1 MKILL
6 DFNSSITKKNLKKLG
21 GIESLNIGLFNNLKS
36 TFRQITLKY
45 KNKKTYFNNKWDV
58 VISSNNARVFN
69 KDKKQKYILW
79 IHNKIQIE
87 KAIRKRQLI
96 PILRNDIHAVFVSKY
111 LERVTSKIYN
121 FKTRNIIPNFLDKK
135 FENLKLNFIRKPMFI
150 WSVQRDKGLSETITV
165 WIKTVQKYNSYAE
178 LHVFGIKNF
187 KLYKKLEKYNI
198 FFHGRVDKN
207 ILIKFYKKSMA
218 MICLGYDETFCL
230 NAIESMSCG
239 LPVLSFK
246 KTALN
251 DLIKNNINGF
261 KLDNFQD
268 LSKKI
273 IFLINM
279 DREKRIK
286 IINKTYKYSQ
296 KFYFKN
302 IRNKWISLISK

>member
-45 KNKKTYFNNKWDV
+45 KNKKIYFNNKCDV
-58 VISSNNARVFN
+58 IISSNNARVFN

-135 FENLKLNFIRKPMFI
+135 FENLKLNFTRKPMFI
-150 WSVQRDKGLSETITV
+150 WSVQRDEGLSETITV

-178 LHVFGIKNF
+178 LHIFGIKKF
-187 KLYKKLEKYNI
+187 KIYKKLEKYNI

>member
-6 DFNSSITKKNLKKLG
+6 DFNSSITKKNSKKLG
-21 GIESLNIGLFNNLKS
+21 GIE
-36 TFRQITLKY
+36 Y

>member
-6 DFNSSITKKNLKKLG
+6 DFNSSITKKNSKKLG

-45 KNKKTYFNNKWDV
+45 KNKKIYFNNKWNV
-58 VISSNNARVFN
+58 IISSNNARVFN

-111 LERVTSKIYN
+111 LERITSKIYN

-150 WSVQRDKGLSETITV
+150 WSVQRDEGLSETITV
-165 WIKTVQKYNSYAE
+165 WIKTIQKYNSYAE
-178 LHVFGIKNF
+178 LHVFGIKKF

>member
-45 KNKKTYFNNKWDV
+45 KNKKIYFNNKWDV
-58 VISSNNARVFN
+58 IISSNNARVFN

-135 FENLKLNFIRKPMFI
+135 FENLKLNFTRKPMFI
-150 WSVQRDKGLSETITV
+150 WSVQRDEGLSETITV
-165 WIKTVQKYNSYAE
+165 WIKTIQKYNSYAE
-178 LHVFGIKNF
+178 LHVFGIKKF

-302 IRNKWISLISK
+302 IRNKWISLISR

>member
-6 DFNSSITKKNLKKLG
+6 DFNSSITKKNSKKLG

-45 KNKKTYFNNKWDV
+45 KNKKIYFNNKCDV
-58 VISSNNARVFN
+58 IISSNNARVFN

-135 FENLKLNFIRKPMFI
+135 FENLKLNFTRKPMFI
-150 WSVQRDKGLSETITV
+150 WSVQRDEGLSETITV

-178 LHVFGIKNF
+178 LHIFGIKKF
-187 KLYKKLEKYNI
+187 KIYKKLEKYNI

-302 IRNKWISLISK
+302 IKNKWISLISK

>member
-1 MKILL
+1 MRILL
-6 DFNSSITKKNLKKLG
+6 DFNTSITKQNYKKLG
-21 GIESLNIGLFNNLKS
+21 GIESLNIGLFNNLKK
-36 TFRQITLKY
+36 TYQQIALKY
-45 KNKKTYFNNKWDV
+45 RNKKVSLTSQWDV
-58 VISSNNARVFN
+58 IISSNNARVFN
-69 KDKKQKYILW
+69 KDKNQKSILW

-135 FENLKLNFIRKPMFI
+135 FEDQKLNFRRKPMFI
-150 WSVQRDKGLSETITV
+150 WSVQRDEGLSETISM
-165 WIKTVQKYNSYAE
+165 WIKTIQKSNSYAE

-187 KLYKKLEKYNI
+187 KIYKKLEKNNI

-207 ILIKFYKKSMA
+207 ILIKFYKKSMG

-251 DLIKNNINGF
+251 DLIKDNINGYKVDGF
-261 KLDNFQD
+261 HN
-268 LSKKI
+268 LSERI

-279 DREKRIK
+279 DKKKRTK

-302 IRNKWISLISK
+302 IKNKWISLISK

>member
-1 MKILL
+1 MRILL
-6 DFNSSITKKNLKKLG
+6 DFNTSINKQNYNKLG
-21 GIESLNIGLFNNLKS
+21 GIESLNIGLFNNLKN
-36 TFRQITLKY
+36 TYQHIALKY
-45 KNKKTYFNNKWDV
+45 RNKKVSLKNQWDV
-58 VISSNNARVFN
+58 IISSNNARVFN
-69 KDKKQKYILW
+69 RDKKQKYILW

-96 PILRNDIHAVFVSKY
+96 PILSNDIHAVFVSKY

-121 FKTRNIIPNFLDKK
+121 FKSRNIIPNFLDKK
-135 FENLKLNFIRKPMFI
+135 FEDQKLNFKRKPMFI
-150 WSVQRDKGLSETITV
+150 WSVQRDEGLNETIGM
-165 WIKTVQKYNSYAE
+165 WIKTIQKNNSFAE

-187 KLYKKLEKYNI
+187 KIYKNLEKNNI
-198 FFHGRVDKN
+198 FFHGRVNKN

-239 LPVLSFK
+239 LPILSFK

-251 DLIKNNINGF
+251 DLIKDNINGYKVDDF
-261 KLDNFQD
+261 HN

-273 IFLINM
+273 IFLMNM
-279 DREKRIK
+279 DKKKRIK

-302 IRNKWISLISK
+302 IKNKWISLISK

>member
-6 DFNSSITKKNLKKLG
+6 DFNSSISKKNSKKLG
-21 GIESLNIGLFNNLKS
+21 GIESLNISLFNNLKS
-36 TFRQITLKY
+36 TFKQITLKY
-45 KNKKTYFNNKWDV
+45 RNKKIYFDNKWDV
-58 VISSNNARVFN
+58 IVSSNNARVFN

-96 PILRNDIHAVFVSKY
+96 PILENDIHAVFVSKY

-135 FENLKLNFIRKPMFI
+135 FEDLKLNFKRKPMFI
-150 WSVQRDKGLSETITV
+150 WSVQRDEGLSETISM
-165 WIKTVQKYNSYAE
+165 WIKTIQKNNSYAE

-187 KLYKKLEKYNI
+187 KIYKKLERNNI

-207 ILIKFYKKSMA
+207 ILRKFYKKSMG

-251 DLIKNNINGF
+251 DLIKDNVNGYKVDGF
-261 KLDNFQD
+261 HN
-268 LSKKI
+268 LSEKI
-273 IFLINM
+273 IFLMNM
-279 DREKRIK
+279 DKKKRTK

-302 IRNKWISLISK
+302 IKHKWVSLISK

>member
-6 DFNSSITKKNLKKLG
+6 DFNSSITKKNSKKLG

-45 KNKKTYFNNKWDV
+45 KNKKIYFNNKWNV
-58 VISSNNARVFN
+58 IISSNNARVFN

-135 FENLKLNFIRKPMFI
+135 FENLKLNFTRKPMFI
-150 WSVQRDKGLSETITV
+150 WSVQRDEGLSETITV

-178 LHVFGIKNF
+178 LHIFGIKKF
-187 KLYKKLEKYNI
+187 KIYKKLEKYNI

>member
-6 DFNSSITKKNLKKLG
+6 DFNNSITKKNSKKLG

-45 KNKKTYFNNKWDV
+45 KNKKKYFNNKWDV
-58 VISSNNARVFN
+58 IISSNNARVFN

-111 LERVTSKIYN
+111 LESVTSKIYN

-135 FENLKLNFIRKPMFI
+135 FENLKLNFTRKPMFI
-150 WSVQRDKGLSETITV
+150 WSVQRDKGLNETITV
-165 WIKTVQKYNSYAE
+165 WIKIVQKYNSYAE

-198 FFHGRVDKN
+198 FFHGRVNKN

-273 IFLINM
+273 IFLMNM
-279 DREKRIK
+279 NREKRIK

>member
-1 MKILL
+1 MRILL
-6 DFNSSITKKNLKKLG
+6 DFNTSINKQNYNKLG
-21 GIESLNIGLFNNLKS
+21 GIESLNIGLFNNLKN
-36 TFRQITLKY
+36 TYQHIALKY
-45 KNKKTYFNNKWDV
+45 RNKKVSLKNQWDV
-58 VISSNNARVFN
+58 IISSNNARVFN

-96 PILRNDIHAVFVSKY
+96 PILSNDIHAVFVSKY

-121 FKTRNIIPNFLDKK
+121 FKSRNIIPNFLDKK
-135 FENLKLNFIRKPMFI
+135 FEDQKLNFKRKPMFI
-150 WSVQRDKGLSETITV
+150 WSVQRDEGLNETIGM
-165 WIKTVQKYNSYAE
+165 WIKTIQKNNSFAE

-187 KLYKKLEKYNI
+187 KIYKNLEKNNI
-198 FFHGRVDKN
+198 FFHGRVNKN

-239 LPVLSFK
+239 LPILSFK

-251 DLIKNNINGF
+251 DLIKDNINGYKVDDF
-261 KLDNFQD
+261 HN
-268 LSKKI
+268 LSEKI
-273 IFLINM
+273 IFLMNM
-279 DREKRIK
+279 DKKKRIK

-302 IRNKWISLISK
+302 IKNKWISLISK

>member
-58 VISSNNARVFN
+58 IISSNNARVFN

>member
-6 DFNSSITKKNLKKLG
+6 DFNSSITKKNSKKLG

-45 KNKKTYFNNKWDV
+45 KNKKIYFNNKCDV
-58 VISSNNARVFN
+58 IISSNNARVFN

-135 FENLKLNFIRKPMFI
+135 FENLKLNFTRKPMFI
-150 WSVQRDKGLSETITV
+150 WSVQRDEGLSETITV
-165 WIKTVQKYNSYAE
+165 WIKTIQKYNSYAE
-178 LHVFGIKNF
+178 LHVFGIKKF

>member
-45 KNKKTYFNNKWDV
+45 KNKKIYFNNKWNV
-58 VISSNNARVFN
+58 IISSNNARVFN

-135 FENLKLNFIRKPMFI
+135 FENLKLNFTRKPMFI
-150 WSVQRDKGLSETITV
+150 WSVQRDEGLSETITV

-178 LHVFGIKNF
+178 LHIFGIKKF
-187 KLYKKLEKYNI
+187 KIYKKLEKYNI

>member
-6 DFNSSITKKNLKKLG
+6 DLNSSITKKNSKKLG
-21 GIESLNIGLFNNLKS
+21 GIESLNIGLFNNLKG
-36 TFRQITLKY
+36 TFKQITLKY
-45 KNKKTYFNNKWDV
+45 KNKKIYFNNKWDV
-58 VISSNNARVFN
+58 IISSNNARVFN
-69 KDKKQKYILW
+69 RDKKQKYILW
-79 IHNKIQIE
+79 IHNEIQIE

-96 PILRNDIHAVFVSKY
+96 PILKNNIHAVFVSKY

-135 FENLKLNFIRKPMFI
+135 FENLKLNFRRKPMFI
-150 WSVQRDKGLSETITV
+150 WSVQRDDGLSETITM
-165 WIKTVQKYNSYAE
+165 WIKTVQKHNSYAE
-178 LHVFGIKNF
+178 LHIFGIKKF
-187 KLYKKLEKYNI
+187 RFYKKLEKYNI

-230 NAIESMSCG
+230 NAIESTSCG

-246 KTALN
+246 KTALK

-279 DREKRIK
+279 DREKRTK
-286 IINKTYKYSQ
+286 IINKTYEYSQ

-302 IRNKWISLISK
+302 IKNKWISLISK

>member
-1 MKILL
+1 MRILL
-6 DFNSSITKKNLKKLG
+6 DFNTSITKQNYKKLG
-21 GIESLNIGLFNNLKS
+21 GIESLNIGLFNNLKK
-36 TFRQITLKY
+36 TYQQIALKY
-45 KNKKTYFNNKWDV
+45 RNKKVSLTSQWDV
-58 VISSNNARVFN
+58 IISSNNARVFN
-69 KDKKQKYILW
+69 KDKNQKSILW

-96 PILRNDIHAVFVSKY
+96 PILSNDIHAVFVSKY

-135 FENLKLNFIRKPMFI
+135 FEDQKLNFRRKPMFI
-150 WSVQRDKGLSETITV
+150 WSVQRDEGLSETISM
-165 WIKTVQKYNSYAE
+165 WIKTIQKSNSYTE
-178 LHVFGIKNF
+178 LHVFGIKNL
-187 KLYKKLEKYNI
+187 KIYKKLEKNNI

-251 DLIKNNINGF
+251 DLIKDNINGYKVDGF
-261 KLDNFQD
+261 HN
-268 LSKKI
+268 LSEKI

-279 DREKRIK
+279 DKEKRTK

-302 IRNKWISLISK
+302 IKNKWISLISK

>member
-1 MKILL
+1 MRILL
-6 DFNSSITKKNLKKLG
+6 DFNTSITKQNYKKLG
-21 GIESLNIGLFNNLKS
+21 GIESLNIGLFNNLKK
-36 TFRQITLKY
+36 TYRQIALKY
-45 KNKKTYFNNKWDV
+45 RNKKVSITNQWDV
-58 VISSNNARVFN
+58 IISSNNARVFN
-69 KDKKQKYILW
+69 KDKNQKSILW

-96 PILRNDIHAVFVSKY
+96 PILSNDIHAVFVSKY

-135 FENLKLNFIRKPMFI
+135 FEDQKLNFRRKPMFI
-150 WSVQRDKGLSETITV
+150 WSVQRDEGLSETISM
-165 WIKTVQKYNSYAE
+165 WIKTIQKSNSYAE

-187 KLYKKLEKYNI
+187 KIYKKLEKNNI

-251 DLIKNNINGF
+251 DLIKDNINGYKVDGF
-261 KLDNFQD
+261 HN
-268 LSKKI
+268 LSERI

-279 DREKRIK
+279 DKKKRTK

-302 IRNKWISLISK
+302 IKNKWISLIAK

>member
-6 DFNSSITKKNLKKLG
+6 DFNGSVTKKNSKKLG
-21 GIESLNIGLFNNLKS
+21 GIESLNVELFNNLKK
-36 TFRQITLKY
+36 TFQELSLKNQ
-45 KNKKTYFNNKWDV
+45 NKRKYLTEKWDV
-58 VISSNNARVFN
+58 IISSNNAKVFN

>member
-1 MKILL
+1 MRILL
-6 DFNSSITKKNLKKLG
+6 DFNTSISKQNYNKLG
-21 GIESLNIGLFNNLKS
+21 GIESLNIGLFNNLKN
-36 TFRQITLKY
+36 TYQHIALKY
-45 KNKKTYFNNKWDV
+45 RNKKVSLKNQWDV
-58 VISSNNARVFN
+58 IISSNNARVFN
-69 KDKKQKYILW
+69 NDKKQKYILW

-96 PILRNDIHAVFVSKY
+96 PILNNDIHAVFVSKY

-135 FENLKLNFIRKPMFI
+135 FENLKLNFTRKPMFI
-150 WSVQRDKGLSETITV
+150 WSVQRDEGLSETITV
-165 WIKTVQKYNSYAE
+165 WIKTYNSYAE
-178 LHVFGIKNF
+178 LHIFGIKKF
-187 KLYKKLEKYNI
+187 KIYKKLEKNNI

-286 IINKTYKYSQ
+286 IINKT
-296 KFYFKN
+296 
-302 IRNKWISLISK
+302 

>member
-1 MKILL
+1 MRILL
-6 DFNSSITKKNLKKLG
+6 DFNTSITKQNYKKLG
-21 GIESLNIGLFNNLKS
+21 GIESLNIGLFNNLKK
-36 TFRQITLKY
+36 TYRQIALKY
-45 KNKKTYFNNKWDV
+45 RNKKVSLTNQWDV
-58 VISSNNARVFN
+58 IISSNNARVFN
-69 KDKKQKYILW
+69 KDKKQKSILW

-96 PILRNDIHAVFVSKY
+96 PILSNDIHAVFVSKY

-135 FENLKLNFIRKPMFI
+135 FEDQKLNFRRKPMFI
-150 WSVQRDKGLSETITV
+150 WSVQRDEGLSETISM
-165 WIKTVQKYNSYAE
+165 WIKTIQKSNSYAE

-187 KLYKKLEKYNI
+187 KIYKKLEKNNI

-251 DLIKNNINGF
+251 DLIKDNINGYKVDGF
-261 KLDNFQD
+261 HN
-268 LSKKI
+268 LSEKI

-279 DREKRIK
+279 DKEKRTK

-302 IRNKWISLISK
+302 IKNKWISLISK

>member
-58 VISSNNARVFN
+58 IISSNNARVFN

-135 FENLKLNFIRKPMFI
+135 FENLKLNFTRKPMFI
-150 WSVQRDKGLSETITV
+150 WSVQRDEGLSETITV

-178 LHVFGIKNF
+178 LHIFGIKKF
-187 KLYKKLEKYNI
+187 KIYKKLEKYNI

-302 IRNKWISLISK
+302 TKNKWISLISK

>member
-1 MKILL
+1 MRILL
-6 DFNSSITKKNLKKLG
+6 DFNTSITKQNYKKLG
-21 GIESLNIGLFNNLKS
+21 GIESLNIGLFNNLKK
-36 TFRQITLKY
+36 TYRQIALKY
-45 KNKKTYFNNKWDV
+45 RNKKVSLTNQWDV
-58 VISSNNARVFN
+58 IISSNNARVFN
-69 KDKKQKYILW
+69 KDKKQKSILW

-96 PILRNDIHAVFVSKY
+96 PILSNDIHAVFVSKY

-135 FENLKLNFIRKPMFI
+135 FEDQKLNFRRKPMFI
-150 WSVQRDKGLSETITV
+150 WSVQRDEGLSETISM
-165 WIKTVQKYNSYAE
+165 WIKTIQKSNSYAE

-187 KLYKKLEKYNI
+187 KIYKKLEKNNI

-251 DLIKNNINGF
+251 DLIKDNINGYKVDGF
-261 KLDNFQD
+261 HN
-268 LSKKI
+268 LSEKI

-279 DREKRIK
+279 DKEKRTK

-302 IRNKWISLISK
+302 IKNKWISLIAK

>member
-45 KNKKTYFNNKWDV
+45 KNKKIYFNNKWNV
-58 VISSNNARVFN
+58 IISSNNARVFN

-135 FENLKLNFIRKPMFI
+135 FENLKLNFTRKPMFI
-150 WSVQRDKGLSETITV
+150 WSVQRDEGLSETITV
-165 WIKTVQKYNSYAE
+165 WIKTIQKYNSYAE

-273 IFLINM
+273 IFLMNM
-279 DREKRIK
+279 DKEKRIK

-302 IRNKWISLISK
+302 IKNKWISLISK

>member
-111 LERVTSKIYN
+111 LERITSKIYN

>member
-1 MKILL
+1 MRILL
-6 DFNSSITKKNLKKLG
+6 DFNTSISKQSYNKLG
-21 GIESLNIGLFNNLKS
+21 GIESLNIGLFNNLKK
-36 TFRQITLKY
+36 TFRLTALKY
-45 KNKKTYFNNKWDV
+45 KNKNKNLTNQWDV
-58 VISSNNARVFN
+58 IISSNNARLFN

-96 PILRNDIHAVFVSKY
+96 PILSNDIHAVFVSKY

-121 FKTRNIIPNFLDKK
+121 FKSRNIIPNFLDKK
-135 FENLKLNFIRKPMFI
+135 FEDQKLNFKRKPMFI
-150 WSVQRDKGLSETITV
+150 WSVQRDEGLNETIGM
-165 WIKTVQKYNSYAE
+165 WIKTIQKNNSFAE

-187 KLYKKLEKYNI
+187 KIYKNLEKNNI
-198 FFHGRVDKN
+198 FFHGRVNKN

-239 LPVLSFK
+239 LPILSFK

-251 DLIKNNINGF
+251 DLIKDNINGYKVDDF
-261 KLDNFQD
+261 HN

-273 IFLINM
+273 IFLMNM
-279 DREKRIK
+279 DKKKRIK

-302 IRNKWISLISK
+302 IKNKWISLISK

>member
-1 MKILL
+1 MRILL
-6 DFNSSITKKNLKKLG
+6 DFNTSINKQNYNKLG
-21 GIESLNIGLFNNLKS
+21 GIESLNIGLFNNLKN
-36 TFRQITLKY
+36 TYQHIALKY
-45 KNKKTYFNNKWDV
+45 RNKKVSLKNQWDV
-58 VISSNNARVFN
+58 IISSNNARVFN
-69 KDKKQKYILW
+69 RDKKQKYILW

-96 PILRNDIHAVFVSKY
+96 PILSNDIHAVFVSKY

-121 FKTRNIIPNFLDKK
+121 FKSRNIIPNFLDKK
-135 FENLKLNFIRKPMFI
+135 FEDQKLNFKRKPMFI
-150 WSVQRDKGLSETITV
+150 WSVQRDEGLNETIGM
-165 WIKTVQKYNSYAE
+165 WIKTIQKINSFAE

-187 KLYKKLEKYNI
+187 KIYKNLEKNNI

-239 LPVLSFK
+239 LPILSFK

-251 DLIKNNINGF
+251 DLIKDNINGYKVDDF
-261 KLDNFQD
+261 HN

-273 IFLINM
+273 IFLMNM
-279 DREKRIK
+279 DKKKRIK

-296 KFYFKN
+296 KF
-302 IRNKWISLISK
+302 

>member
-1 MKILL
+1 MRILL
-6 DFNSSITKKNLKKLG
+6 DFNTSITKQNYKKLG
-21 GIESLNIGLFNNLKS
+21 GIESLNIGLFNNLKK
-36 TFRQITLKY
+36 TYQQIALKY
-45 KNKKTYFNNKWDV
+45 RNKKVSLTSQWDV
-58 VISSNNARVFN
+58 IISSNNARVFN
-69 KDKKQKYILW
+69 KDKKQKSILW

-96 PILRNDIHAVFVSKY
+96 PILSNDIHAVFVSKY
-111 LERVTSKIYN
+111 LEGVTSKIYN

-135 FENLKLNFIRKPMFI
+135 FEDQKLNFRRKPMFI
-150 WSVQRDKGLSETITV
+150 WSVQRDEGLSETISM
-165 WIKTVQKYNSYAE
+165 WIKTIQKSNSYAE
-178 LHVFGIKNF
+178 LHVFGIKNL
-187 KLYKKLEKYNI
+187 KIYKKLEKNNI

-207 ILIKFYKKSMA
+207 ILIKFYKKSMG

-251 DLIKNNINGF
+251 DLIKDNINGYKVDGF
-261 KLDNFQD
+261 HN
-268 LSKKI
+268 LSERI

-279 DREKRIK
+279 DKKKRTK

-302 IRNKWISLISK
+302 IKNKWISLISK